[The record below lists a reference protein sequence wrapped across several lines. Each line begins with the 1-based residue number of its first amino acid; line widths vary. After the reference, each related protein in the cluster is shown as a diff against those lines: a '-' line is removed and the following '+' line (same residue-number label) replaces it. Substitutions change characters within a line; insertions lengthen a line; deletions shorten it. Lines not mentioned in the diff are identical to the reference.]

1 MCIWIILEHRN
12 VEKKIKKIPREVLA
26 RYLVWKDIV
35 ENEGPSGPQRM
46 KGFRDESLK
55 GVWKGH
61 RSSRLGLKWRVIY
74 QVEKDV
80 LRVLVIELSAH
91 KY

>member
-1 MCIWIILEHRN
+1 MSIWIILEHRN

-26 RYLVWKDIV
+26 RYLVWKEII
-35 ENEGPSGPQRM
+35 EAEGPDGLLRIP
-46 KGFRDESLK
+46 GFRDEILK
-55 GVWKGH
+55 GIWKGY

-74 QVEKDV
+74 QIEKGV
-80 LRVLVIELSAH
+80 LRVLVIELNAH